1 MQDPKSKYH
10 LIDTYILD
18 TGDMKKI
25 LFALWIV
32 QANVNTMYNQL
43 LKIKRCI
50 KFIYLQKQNKSNID
64 ICAQFKCQ
72 NKII

>member
-1 MQDPKSKYH
+1 MQDPQSTQN
-10 LIDTYILD
+10 LIDCD
-18 TGDMKKI
+18 DMKKI

-32 QANVNTMYNQL
+32 QPNVNIYNQL

-72 NKII
+72 NKVI